1 MSVLAI
7 VWFDLAAL
15 LFAVYAVTDGFDL
28 GAGILYGLTKDPER
42 RRLVLASISPIW
54 SGNEVWLLAAVGS
67 LLAAFPAAYASLL
80 SGLYVPVVLFMVA
93 VLFRALGVELRGK
106 TDSPFL
112 VRLFDFF
119 IPAGSAVQ
127 AWAVGLVAGS
137 VLVGLPLD
145 ASHNLSGSWLFFLNP
160 WSLGAGFLSL
170 AAFTL
175 HGSLY
180 VATKGEGVHRDA
192 TLAFARRVFPV
203 TAFFLVID
211 AVGFP
216 LFAGARAGGPATLA
230 VFGVL
235 CAFAAAGYIGVFLGL
250 RGSKPGRAFAF
261 SALGIAALVGAS
273 AAWLFPVLIP
283 STLGVANAV
292 TVANAAAS
300 DRSLSTILLLAGITL
315 PLVAIYTAI
324 AYRSF
329 RGKVGAAAMHDD

>member
-7 VWFDLAAL
+7 VWFGLAAL

-28 GAGILYGLTKDPER
+28 GAGILYGLTKDAER
-42 RRLVLASISPIW
+42 RRLVLATISPIW

-67 LLAAFPAAYASLL
+67 LLAAFPAAYAALL
-80 SGLYVPVVLFMVA
+80 SSLYIPVVLFIVA

-112 VRLFDFF
+112 LHLFDFF

-127 AWAVGLVAGS
+127 AWAVGLVAGN

-160 WSLGAGFLSL
+160 LALGTGFLSL

-180 VATKGEGVHRDA
+180 VAAKGEGSHRDS
-192 TLAFARRVFPV
+192 TLAFARRTFVV

-216 LFAGARAGGPATLA
+216 LFAGERTGGVASLA
-230 VFGVL
+230 AFGLLCVL
-235 CAFAAAGYIGVFLGL
+235 AAAGYARSFLEL
-250 RGSKPGRAFAF
+250 RKSRPMRAFAA
-261 SALGIAALVGAS
+261 SALGIAALAGAS

-283 STLGVANAV
+283 STLGAANAI

-300 DRSLSTILLLAGITL
+300 DRSLSTILVLAGIAI
-315 PLVAIYTAI
+315 PLVAVYTAI

-329 RGKVGAAAMHDD
+329 RGKVGAAAMHD

>member
-7 VWFDLAAL
+7 VWFGLAAL

-28 GAGILYGLTKDPER
+28 GAGILYGLTKDRER
-42 RRLVLASISPIW
+42 RRLVLATISPIW

-80 SGLYVPVVLFMVA
+80 SSLYIPVVLFIVA
-93 VLFRALGVELRGK
+93 VLFRAIGVELRGK

-127 AWAVGLVAGS
+127 AWAVGLVAGN

-145 ASHNLSGSWLFFLNP
+145 ASHNLSGSWLFFLDP
-160 WSLGAGFLSL
+160 WALGAGFLSL

-175 HGSLY
+175 HGGLY
-180 VATKGEGVHRDA
+180 VAAKAEGAHRDA
-192 TLAFARRVFPV
+192 TLAFSRRAFIA
-203 TAFFLVID
+203 TAFFLVVD
-211 AVGFP
+211 AAGFP
-216 LFAGARAGGPATLA
+216 FFMSARTGGPVSLA
-230 VFGVL
+230 IFCVL
-235 CAFAAAGYIGVFLGL
+235 CTLAAAGYAGVFLEL
-250 RGSKPGRAFAF
+250 RRSRPDRAFAA
-261 SALGIAALVGAS
+261 SALAIAPLAGAC
-273 AAWLFPVLIP
+273 AAWLFPALLP
-283 STLGVANAV
+283 SRLGAAHAI

-300 DRSLSTILLLAGITL
+300 DHSLSTLLLLAGIAL
-315 PLVAIYTAI
+315 PLVAVYTAI

-329 RGKVGAAAMHDD
+329 RGKAGWVSMRDG

>member
-1 MSVLAI
+1 MSILAI
-7 VWFDLAAL
+7 VWFGLAAL

-28 GAGILYGLTKDPER
+28 GAGILYGLTKDAER
-42 RRLVLASISPIW
+42 RRLVLATISPIW

-80 SGLYVPVVLFMVA
+80 SSLYIPVVLFIVA

-112 VRLFDFF
+112 LRLFDFF

-127 AWAVGLVAGS
+127 AWAVGLVAGN

-145 ASHNLSGSWLFFLNP
+145 TSHNLSGSWLFFLNP
-160 WSLGAGFLSL
+160 WALGTGFLSL

-180 VATKGEGVHRDA
+180 AAAKGEGAHRDA
-192 TLAFARRVFPV
+192 TLAFARRTFIV
-203 TAFFLVID
+203 TAFFLVIG
-211 AVGFP
+211 AIGFP
-216 LFAGARAGGPATLA
+216 LFVGARTGGPVTLA

-235 CAFAAAGYIGVFLGL
+235 CAFAVAGYVGAFLEL
-250 RGSKPGRAFAF
+250 RKARPMRAFAA
-261 SALGIAALVGAS
+261 SALGIAALAGAS

-283 STLGVANAV
+283 STLDVANAI
-292 TVANAAAS
+292 TVANAAS
-300 DRSLSTILLLAGITL
+300 SERSLSTILVLAGIAI

-329 RGKVGAAAMHDD
+329 RGKVGQAAMHD